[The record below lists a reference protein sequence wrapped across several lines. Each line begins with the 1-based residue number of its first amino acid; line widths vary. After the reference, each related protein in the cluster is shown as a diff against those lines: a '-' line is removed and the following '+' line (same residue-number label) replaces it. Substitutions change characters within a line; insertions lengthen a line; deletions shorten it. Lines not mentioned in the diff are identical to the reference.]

1 MSDKPVAGFVTT
13 LVVAPMM
20 ILCCLGP
27 VLYATFA
34 AGFFGWLGG
43 VSPMRIALIVTIVA
57 GGGFLLVQWIKKKHR
72 AAAARTEENLQ

>member
-27 VLYATFA
+27 VLYVTFA
-34 AGFFGWLGG
+34 AGFFSWLGG
-43 VSPMRIALIVTIVA
+43 INPMRIALIVTIVA
-57 GGGFLLVQWIKKKHR
+57 GGGFLLVQWIKKHR
-72 AAAARTEENLQ
+72 AAAARTKENLQ